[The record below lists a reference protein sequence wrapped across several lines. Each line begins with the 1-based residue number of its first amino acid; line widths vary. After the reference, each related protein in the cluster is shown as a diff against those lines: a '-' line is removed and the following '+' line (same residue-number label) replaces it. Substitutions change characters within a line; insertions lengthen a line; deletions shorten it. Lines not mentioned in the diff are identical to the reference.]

1 MTAMSTPRI
10 APGRLKELGLIN
22 NTISLLAGR
31 VMGGKRPNVFTTL
44 GRQRGLFRAWLWYS
58 SKMMPGGKLPR
69 RETELVI
76 LRIATNRECDYEYG
90 HHSRIGLRVG
100 VTTEELDNIRNAGWS
115 GWSAREHAVF
125 AAVDELGRDKDI
137 ADHTWTELRQHL
149 NEPETIELLL
159 LSGQYESL
167 ATTLMTLRVQPD

>member
-1 MTAMSTPRI
+1 MSTPRI
-10 APGRLKELGLIN
+10 APGRLKDLGLIN
-22 NTISLLAGR
+22 NTISLVAGK
-31 VMGGKRPNVFTTL
+31 VIGGRKPNVFTTL

-58 SKMMPGGKLPR
+58 SRMMPGGKLPR

-90 HHSRIGLRVG
+90 HHARIGRRVG
-100 VTTEELDNIRNAGWS
+100 VTKEELDNIRNAGWS
-115 GWSAREHAVF
+115 GWSAREKAVF
-125 AAVDELGRDKDI
+125 AAVDQLGSTRDIDD
-137 ADHTWTELRQHL
+137 ATWTELSAYL
-149 NEPETIELLL
+149 TEPELIELLL

>member
-1 MTAMSTPRI
+1 MSTPRI
-10 APGRLKELGLIN
+10 PPGEFKDLGLIN
-22 NTISLLAGR
+22 NTISLVAGK
-31 VMGGKRPNVFTTL
+31 VIGGKKPHVFTTL

-90 HHSRIGLRVG
+90 HHARIGRRVG
-100 VTTEELDNIRNAGWS
+100 VTKDELDNIRDASWS
-115 GWSAREHAVF
+115 GWSPRERVIF
-125 AAVDELGRDKDI
+125 AAVDQLGTVKDI
-137 ADHTWTELRQHL
+137 DDATWDELRKHL
-149 NEPETIELLL
+149 DEPETIELLL

-167 ATTLMTLRVQPD
+167 ATTLMTLRVQPE

>member
-1 MTAMSTPRI
+1 MSTPRI
-10 APGRLKELGLIN
+10 APGELKDLGLIN
-22 NTISLLAGR
+22 NTISLIAGK
-31 VMGGKRPNVFTTL
+31 VIGGKKPNIFTTL

-90 HHSRIGLRVG
+90 HHARIGRRVG
-100 VTTEELDNIRNAGWS
+100 VSKDELTNIGDASWT
-115 GWSAREHAVF
+115 GWSARERAIF
-125 AAVDELGRDKDI
+125 AAVDQLGTSKNIDD
-137 ADHTWTELRQHL
+137 ASWDQLRQHL
-149 NEPETIELLL
+149 DEPETIELLL

-167 ATTLMTLRVQPD
+167 ATTLMTLRVQPE

>member
-1 MTAMSTPRI
+1 MSTARI
-10 APGRLKELGLIN
+10 SPGTSKDLGLIN
-22 NTISLLAGR
+22 STLCRIAGR
-31 VMGGKRPNVFTTL
+31 VVGGKAPNVFTTL
-44 GRQRGLFRAWLWYS
+44 GRQRSLFRAWLWYS

-90 HHSRIGLRVG
+90 HHARIGRKVG
-100 VTTEELDNIRNAGWS
+100 VTKDELANIRDAAWS
-115 GWSAREHAVF
+115 GWSARERAVF
-125 AAVDELGRDKDI
+125 AAVDQLGSTKDI
-137 ADHTWTELRQHL
+137 DDATWTELQHHL
-149 NEPETIELLL
+149 DEPETIELLL